1 MLQATNTSFD
11 NGLLAKTEPI
21 RGIAMRDF
29 KSLLLLAIFVGVLS
43 VMSAAQAQVIFSAD
57 FQTDVPGTIPAAVA
71 ISQQNGTNRIVTT
84 TAASEDPFGI
94 AGNQSMKLSD
104 FNNIALGYRAVI
116 PFGETFPTSYSDVTI
131 EMDMILANMING
143 WTATNMFIGDT
154 LGNGAQWFADGL
166 TAQIFPAV
174 NSGGIGSVGQIGG
187 IYSQSAPGGGG
198 VVITE
203 NVPFRLKFV
212 TNSATSSYRVFVNGT
227 QLGWNFGDGTVY
239 DVPAG
244 SDTVNQITFTSEG
257 LGLVSVGDVFV
268 DNIVVSL
275 NSSAVEN
282 ADFNGDGIVDG
293 ADFVIWQRGLG
304 VGSSLETGDANA
316 DAAVDGQ
323 DLAIWSAQFGP
334 VSSASTFA
342 AGVPEPAGMVLL
354 ACAAA
359 GMLPRTIR
367 GVNRKQPGPDN

>member
-1 MLQATNTSFD
+1 
-11 NGLLAKTEPI
+11 
-21 RGIAMRDF
+21 MRDF